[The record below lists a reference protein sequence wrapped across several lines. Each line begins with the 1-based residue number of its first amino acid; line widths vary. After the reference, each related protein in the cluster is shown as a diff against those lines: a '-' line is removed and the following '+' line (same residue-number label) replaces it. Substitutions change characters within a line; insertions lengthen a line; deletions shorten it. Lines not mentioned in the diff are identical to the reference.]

1 MPHELFLT
9 TKQKTKM
16 RIDLSKNMSADIKV
30 SKAQLSKPLNQVD
43 LFGKSLGNMIDKS
56 GK

>member
-16 RIDLSKNMSADIKV
+16 KNDLSKNMSADIKV

-43 LFGKSLGNMIDKS
+43 FFCKSLGNMIDKS

>member
-16 RIDLSKNMSADIKV
+16 RNDLSKNMSADIKV
-30 SKAQLSKPLNQVD
+30 NKAQLSKPLNQVD
-43 LFGKSLGNMIDKS
+43 FFGKSLGNMIDKS